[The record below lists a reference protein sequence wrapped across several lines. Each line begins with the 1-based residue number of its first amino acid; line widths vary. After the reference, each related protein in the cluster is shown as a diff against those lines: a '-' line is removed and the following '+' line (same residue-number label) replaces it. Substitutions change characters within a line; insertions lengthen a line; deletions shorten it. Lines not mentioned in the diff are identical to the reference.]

1 VVLKQHRLLLRI
13 YRKFQE
19 TYNMKSQETLSKIM
33 ELLNLQDEVKLES
46 MKLENGTV
54 IEAEAFEPNQ
64 EVFIVT
70 EDERIALPIGE
81 YEMEDGRILV
91 VAEEGVIAEINE
103 AKEEEAPEEAPAEE
117 PAQEEEVEQAEEEK
131 EEEMAYDTKE
141 ELTAAMDELKGMIDE
156 IKSMMSPK
164 EEEMSEEVVE
174 EPKAEEVEMSTDEPA
189 AKPIKHNPETKTP
202 QMHKFAEGARKDTL
216 SRIFDKLG

>member
-1 VVLKQHRLLLRI
+1 
-13 YRKFQE
+13 
-19 TYNMKSQETLSKIM
+19 MKSQETLSKIM

-54 IEAEAFEPNQ
+54 IEAEAFEANQ
-64 EVFIVT
+64 EVFIIT

-81 YEMEDGRILV
+81 YELEDGRMLI
-91 VAEEGVIAEINE
+91 VAEEGVIAEVRDANE
-103 AKEEEAPEEAPAEE
+103 EEEAPAEE
-117 PAQEEEVEQAEEEK
+117 PAQEEVVEEVEQAEEEK
-131 EEEMAYDTKE
+131 EEEMAYATKE

-156 IKSMMSPK
+156 IKAMMSPK

-174 EPKAEEVEMSTDEPA
+174 EQVEMSTDEPA
-189 AKPIKHNPETKTP
+189 AKPIKHSPETKTP
-202 QMHKFAEGARKDTL
+202 KMHKFAEGGRKDTL

>member
-1 VVLKQHRLLLRI
+1 
-13 YRKFQE
+13 
-19 TYNMKSQETLSKIM
+19 MKSQETLSKIM

-54 IEAEAFEPNQ
+54 IEAEAFEANQ

-81 YEMEDGRILV
+81 YELEDGRMLI
-91 VAEEGVIAEINE
+91 VAEEGVIAEVRDANE
-103 AKEEEAPEEAPAEE
+103 EEEAPAEE

-131 EEEMAYDTKE
+131 EEEMAYATKE

-174 EPKAEEVEMSTDEPA
+174 EPKAEEQVEMSTDEPA
-189 AKPIKHNPETKTP
+189 AKPIKHSPETKTP
-202 QMHKFAEGARKDTL
+202 KMHKFAEGGRKDTL